1 MHNQDEVDQ
10 SSLSREIKASFS
22 LDMMLLDPTPLVSLS
37 LAPLAA
43 FPFLSFPFAN
53 ITLSAVSSSSSLSI
67 PHVSAPGNSPVRD
80 STSRVYLYS
89 SLKLKRFHLGGMIRG
104 FPKLAKLEDQ
114 AASSFEV
121 DPSKVLKAVTR
132 KDFFSNFFF
141 TGSSLAS
148 ICKLKMP
155 TFDFSCR

>member
-1 MHNQDEVDQ
+1 MHNQEEVSQ

-37 LAPLAA
+37 LPLAA
-43 FPFLSFPFAN
+43 FPFLSLPFAN
-53 ITLSAVSSSSSLSI
+53 ITRSAVSSSSSLSI
-67 PHVSAPGNSPVRD
+67 PHVSATGNSPVRD

-114 AASSFEV
+114 TTSNFEV

-132 KDFFSNFFF
+132 KRFLF
-141 TGSSLAS
+141 
-148 ICKLKMP
+148 
-155 TFDFSCR
+155 